1 MAEFLIFKLAVTG
14 FLTRPHRR
22 VGNFLKIG
30 ALVVYKVLYPVADLR
45 RVLGIIHIAKT
56 DKDGVIVSACA
67 ERIVSCSDSKGN
79 IIDCRNPMGAR
90 CTFGNVDPE
99 GPLAVYLGVILCR
112 LSLRI
117 AVAVNDRLIPRGN
130 GKGLPLFCAVGIACI
145 FFPSGRGSCIGR
157 EQCAVC
163 TRGGCARI
171 GVAHHR

>member
-1 MAEFLIFKLAVTG
+1 MAEFLVFQLAVPV
-14 FLTRPHRR
+14 LLARPHRR

-117 AVAVNDRLIPRGN
+117 AVAVNYRLIPRGD
-130 GKGLPLFCAVGIACI
+130 GKWLTFFRSVRVAFILCPTGRRGCVGC
-145 FFPSGRGSCIGR
+145 

-163 TRGGCARI
+163 TRAGR
-171 GVAHHR
+171 